1 MWNNETW
8 LDQRIAEVR
17 ASIAAIEKIRSE
29 LAYLQ
34 LGWRPPT
41 GGWSIAQ
48 VFEHLIIA
56 DTSYLPT
63 LRNLATHGRRGD
75 TPWRPTLAG
84 KWLLK
89 SLQPTSEKKVPAPRI
104 YRPAAEPRANVVEE
118 YLKLRV
124 QEIEIIEQAKISG
137 ADLVRN
143 RMSSPVLSLIRVNL
157 GDAFM
162 LLVVHTQRHLQQ
174 IARVQAHPAFPSAS
188 QGVG

>member
-1 MWNNETW
+1 MSNNHAW
-8 LDQRIAEVR
+8 LDQRAAEVR
-17 ASIAAIEKIRSE
+17 ASIDAIEKIRSE
-29 LAYLQ
+29 LSYLQ

-56 DTSYLPT
+56 DTSYLPIM
-63 LRNLATHGRRGD
+63 RELAIHGRRGD
-75 TPWRPTLAG
+75 TPWRPTWAG
-84 KWLLK
+84 KWLIK
-89 SLQPTSEKKVPAPRI
+89 SLQPTAVKKVPAPRI

-118 YLKLRV
+118 YLKLRA

-143 RMSSPVLSLIRVNL
+143 RMGSPVFSLIRVNL

-174 IARVQAHPAFPSAS
+174 IARVRAHREFPL
-188 QGVG
+188 